1 MISLP
6 AGSRIWLVAGITD
19 MRNGFNGLASKV
31 QNVLK
36 DDPFSG
42 HLFIFRGRWGDQI
55 KVLWADSDGLCLFT
69 KRLERGRFVWPVT
82 RDGKVHL
89 TPAQLSMLE
98 GMETSLAHENAR
110 LWALLQTQQDTIRQ
124 MAEYNRLLSQRVAAY
139 ASEINRLKALVAK
152 LQRMQFGKSSEKL
165 RAKTERQI
173 QEAQE
178 RISAL
183 QEEMAETLGEQYD
196 PALPSALRQSSAR
209 KPLLA
214 SLPRETR
221 VIRPEEECCPACG
234 GDLSPLGCDV
244 SEQLELIS
252 SAFKVIETQ
261 RPKLACCRC
270 DVIVQAPVSSKPIA
284 RSYAG
289 PGLLAHVVTGKYA
302 DHLPLY
308 RQSEIYRRQGVD
320 LSRATLG
327 RWTGAVAELLEPV
340 YDELRQYVLMPG
352 KVHAD
357 DIPVPVQEPGSGKT
371 RTVRL
376 WVYVRDDRNAGSEMP
391 PAVWFAYS
399 PDRKGIHPQN
409 HLAGYSGVLQADAYG
424 GYRALYGSGR
434 ITEAACMAHARR
446 KIHDVHARAPT
457 DITTEALQRIGEL
470 YVIEAEVRGC
480 SAEQRLAARKARAA
494 PLMQSLYDWIQ
505 QQMKTL
511 SRHSDTAKAF
521 AYLLKQWDALNV
533 YCSNGWVEI
542 DNNIAEN
549 ALRGVA
555 VGRKNWL
562 FAGSDSGGEHAAVL
576 YSLIGTCRLNNVE
589 PEKWLRYVIEHIQDW
604 PANRVRDL
612 LPWKVDLTAQ

>member
-1 MISLP
+1 LP
-6 AGSRIWLVAGITD
+6 
-19 MRNGFNGLASKV
+19 
-31 QNVLK
+31 
-36 DDPFSG
+36 
-42 HLFIFRGRWGDQI
+42 
-55 KVLWADSDGLCLFT
+55 
-69 KRLERGRFVWPVT
+69 
-82 RDGKVHL
+82 
-89 TPAQLSMLE
+89 
-98 GMETSLAHENAR
+98 
-110 LWALLQTQQDTIRQ
+110 
-124 MAEYNRLLSQRVAAY
+124 
-139 ASEINRLKALVAK
+139 
-152 LQRMQFGKSSEKL
+152 
-165 RAKTERQI
+165 
-173 QEAQE
+173 
-178 RISAL
+178 
-183 QEEMAETLGEQYD
+183 
-196 PALPSALRQSSAR
+196 
-209 KPLLA
+209 A

-234 GDLSPLGCDV
+234 GELSPLGCDV

-270 DVIVQAPVSSKPIA
+270 DHIVQAPVPSKPIA

-289 PGLLAHVVTGKYA
+289 AGLLAHVVTGKYA

-308 RQSEIYRRQGVD
+308 RQSEIYRRQGVE

-327 RWTGAVAELLEPV
+327 RWTGAVAELLEPL

-357 DIPVPVQEPGSGKT
+357 DIPVPVQEPGRGKT
-371 RTVRL
+371 RTARL

-399 PDRKGIHPQN
+399 PDRKCIHPQN

-424 GYRALYGSGR
+424 GYRALYESGR

-470 YVIEAEVRGC
+470 YAIEAEVRGC

-505 QQMKTL
+505 TQMKTL

-521 AYLLKQWDALNV
+521 AYLLKQWEALNV

-576 YSLIGTCRLNNVE
+576 YSLLGTCRLNNVE

-612 LPWKVDLTAQ
+612 LPWKVDLS